1 MRNTPG
7 FAGRAKPSAIRVVPP
22 PQELPADDDA
32 TLVAAVR
39 SGAPRGAARVWDRH
53 APLVRRLLRRTLG
66 PSVDVDDALQEV
78 FMRLFR
84 DFDSLRDP
92 AALRSFL
99 IGITMHVATS
109 ELRRRRA
116 RRWLLLSDDGTVPNT
131 EVVSDEHV
139 LEQRQALHALY
150 RVLDRVDASRRVVF
164 VLRYVEAMELTEL
177 SSVLGCSLATT
188 KRRVADAAERV
199 SRLASRDPHLAH
211 YVGRVT

>member
-1 MRNTPG
+1 MRNTPVT
-7 FAGRAKPSAIRVVPP
+7 AGRPKPSVIRVVPP
-22 PQELPADDDA
+22 PQEVPEDDTA
-32 TLVAAVR
+32 LVAAVR
-39 SGAPRGAARVWDRH
+39 SGAPRAAARVWDRY
-53 APLVRRLLRRTLG
+53 ASLVRRLLRRTLG
-66 PSVDVDDALQEV
+66 PSADVDDALQEV

-84 DFDSLRDP
+84 DLGSLRDP

-116 RRWLLLSDDGTVPNT
+116 RRWLLLSDDGTVPST
-131 EVVSDEHV
+131 EVVTDEHV

-150 RVLDRVDASRRVVF
+150 RVLDRVETSRRLVF

-177 SSVLGCSLATT
+177 SAVLGCSLATT
-188 KRRVADAAERV
+188 KRRVAEAAERV